1 MDSSIMY
8 FVYILIAVVVGVFLL
23 KKVTSCLIK
32 TVLGIILIA
41 ILAALYFLQS

>member
-1 MDSSIMY
+1 MDSGIMY